1 MKIFPQRWS
10 IIAGFFALTCL
21 IGLLLAAGY
30 NLLPSTFWSRY
41 IKAARTPASLTVVP
55 AGTINKPIRLART
68 GTVESATSVP
78 VNAVASGQVIELYI
92 KEGQA
97 VKAGQPLLKLM
108 ATAQPA
114 ANETVVAPQTTQPD
128 IESSQKEVDRLQK
141 LYDIGA
147 IPRRQLEAAV
157 ARLQS
162 EKERVSKGEAVT
174 QAVQPV
180 VSGPTTLAAPTD
192 GIVSGL
198 TAAAGKPVQAGQ
210 QLLSLGSGQE
220 VEVVLQLAQSDLYL
234 VHLGSPVS
242 IEAANQTIAGQVTR
256 IYPQITAD
264 QPPAFMARV
273 KINDNTAG
281 LLKTGM
287 TVNVQLDTGKSYTV
301 PAVPTSAIMHDD
313 QQRHFVYVAVDGQA
327 ILQQIS
333 IGETQNDFTELT
345 SDLPPQSMVIVGGT
359 QGLKNGDPITVTPQ
373 I

>member
-1 MKIFPQRWS
+1 MKIFDQRWR

-30 NLLPSTFWSRY
+30 NLLPSAFWSRY
-41 IKAARTPASLTVVP
+41 IKARTPTSLRVAP

-108 ATAQPA
+108 AAPAPQPA
-114 ANETVVAPQTTQPD
+114 ASETVIAPQKTLPD
-128 IESSQKEVDRLQK
+128 LESVQKEVDRLQK

-174 QAVQPV
+174 QDVQPV

-220 VEVVLQLAQSDLYL
+220 VEVVLQLAQNDLYL

-273 KINDNTAG
+273 KINGNPAG

-287 TVNVQLDTGKSYTV
+287 AVNVQLDTGKYSTV

-359 QGLKNGDPITVTPQ
+359 QGLKNGDPITVTP
-373 I
+373 